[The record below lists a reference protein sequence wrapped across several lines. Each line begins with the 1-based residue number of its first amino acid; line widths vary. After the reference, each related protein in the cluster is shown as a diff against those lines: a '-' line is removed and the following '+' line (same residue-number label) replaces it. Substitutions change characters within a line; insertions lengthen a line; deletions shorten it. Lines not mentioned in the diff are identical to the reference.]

1 MINDNLYNSSDIA
14 ERIKIQAK
22 INKISIS
29 ELLRKCDLG
38 INTISKIAK
47 GKDIL
52 SKNLAKIAD
61 CLDCSVDYLL
71 CRTDRPDF
79 KPQHKNNTL
88 KIVSDANQ
96 PATTLMSLY
105 TQPASAGSGNWL
117 DYDNPVTYMTVV
129 QDEQS
134 MRADYMVKVQ
144 GDSMLPR
151 FSDGDIVLIK
161 KTPSID
167 IGKIGVFIVNG
178 DSYIKKMGQGE
189 LVSVNPKYPNVLFND
204 NDDVR
209 CAGEVIGVAN
219 CV

>member
-1 MINDNLYNSSDIA
+1 MYISSNIA
-14 ERIKIQAK
+14 VRIK
-22 INKISIS
+22 
-29 ELLRKCDLG
+29 E
-38 INTISKIAK
+38 
-47 GKDIL
+47 L
-52 SKNLAKIAD
+52 SKKNNVTIKKMLSDCNLGFNMMANLKKSMPKADTLAKIAD
-61 CLDCSVDYLL
+61 YLNCSVDYLL
-71 CRTDRPDF
+71 GRTDNPEF
-79 KPQHKNNTL
+79 KPYK
-88 KIVSDANQ
+88 KIVFSPGKISKEQ
-96 PATTLMSLY
+96 EVKTKLLSLY
-105 TQPASAGSGNWL
+105 EQPASAGSGNWL

-167 IGKIGVFIVNG
+167 IGSIGIFTING
-178 DSYIKKMGQGE
+178 DCYIKKMGQGE
-189 LVSVNPKYPNVLFND
+189 LISVNPKYPNIPLHD
-204 NDDVR
+204 TDDVR